1 MRHLNLAIFI
11 PHAGCP
17 HRCSF
22 CDQRAI
28 SGQTVPV
35 RAEEVE
41 RLCRETLERWK
52 GRFPQGAGVGA
63 KAQSEI
69 SFFGGSFTAIDR
81 GYMVELLEAARPFV
95 GPEGFGGIRI
105 STRPDAID
113 REVLTLLK
121 SYGVTSIELGAQSMD
136 DWVLRLNRR
145 GHTAAQVEEASR
157 LIREMDFSLGLQMMT
172 GLYGDTDE
180 GARETA
186 RQLAELGPDTVRIYP
201 TVVLK
206 DTELAWLYEG
216 GGYQPPDVEQSLP
229 LCCDLLD
236 FFEGRGIQVIRLGLH
251 PSEELEE
258 NMVAGAYHPAFRELC
273 EGERF
278 YRRILALLEGQR
290 DREGALPRT
299 MTLLANAKDLSKAI
313 GQGKRNLRRLEAMGC
328 KAAVLP
334 DEAVEPGSL
343 AIGQTSP
350 RSRAASEG

>member
-28 SGQTVPV
+28 SGQSEPV
-35 RAEEVE
+35 APQEVE
-41 RLCRETLERWK
+41 RLCQETLERWK
-52 GRFPQGAGVGA
+52 GRFPQGAGVGR

-81 GYMVELLEAARPFV
+81 GYMVELLEAAYPFV

-113 REVLTLLK
+113 REVLEILPALRRHLHRAGGPV
-121 SYGVTSIELGAQSMD
+121 YGRLGAAAKPPGPH
-136 DWVLRLNRR
+136 RR
-145 GHTAAQVEEASR
+145 PGGGGLR

-186 RQLAELGPDTVRIYP
+186 RQLAELRPDTMRIYP
-201 TVVLK
+201 TVVLRG
-206 DTELAWLYEG
+206 TELAWLYEG

-278 YRRILALLEGQR
+278 YRRILALAGNRQGTRMDLCPKPFPFWQVPGIC
-290 DREGALPRT
+290 PRPS
-299 MTLLANAKDLSKAI
+299 A
-313 GQGKRNLRRLEAMGC
+313 
-328 KAAVLP
+328 
-334 DEAVEPGSL
+334 
-343 AIGQTSP
+343 
-350 RSRAASEG
+350 RASGI